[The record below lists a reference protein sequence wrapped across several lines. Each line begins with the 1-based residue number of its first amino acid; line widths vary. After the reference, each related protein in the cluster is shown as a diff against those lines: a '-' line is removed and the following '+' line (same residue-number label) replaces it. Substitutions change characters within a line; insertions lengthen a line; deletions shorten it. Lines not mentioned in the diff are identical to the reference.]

1 MQITAKVTHAMTH
14 TDDANLNLRST
25 RVSDFYL
32 WPTCSITQQHV
43 VQTLFWVHIASKLT
57 HFFSWKVL
65 VIISLMNQNKTTHKR
80 SFSKCQRTVLF
91 DWKWQSVPVTVASK
105 CASKFLRML
114 VCFFLSV
121 WPSMTLN
128 QELQHRVL
136 SCSLFH
142 RVLAYSAFLSTC
154 ATIAQFFHCICILYL
169 TTPADKTRHRFLFFF
184 LFYNPELD
192 FKLFSLPNTGILS
205 ANVKLVAKS
214 ETSEAK
220 RFAKLHHLIK

>member
-65 VIISLMNQNKTTHKR
+65 VIISLMNQNKTTRKR

-91 DWKWQSVPVTVASK
+91 DWKWQSVPITVASK

-114 VCFFLSV
+114 FF
-121 WPSMTLN
+121 
-128 QELQHRVL
+128 

-142 RVLAYSAFLSTC
+142 WVLAYSAFVSTC

-169 TTPADKTRHRFLFFF
+169 MTPADKTRHRFLFFF

-214 ETSEAK
+214 ETFEAK